1 MDHLTVAKEQKLR
14 TELVFENNG
23 DAVTDSLMIAEMF
36 GKEHDKVLRDIR
48 TQIEYA
54 GQEFSLS
61 NFGESTY
68 TNERG
73 RMYPKYNLTEEAFT
87 LVVFGYNTK
96 EAVQIKIQF
105 IQGFKRM
112 KTHIQ
117 NQQQIPTDPMRA
129 F

>member
-1 MDHLTVAKEQKLR
+1 MNQLTVAKEQKLR

-23 DAVTDSLMIAEMF
+23 DVVTDSLMIAEMF

-73 RMYPKYNLTEEAFT
+73 RILHVGKGYTTEEIARKLEMKKSTVHTRKTQAF
-87 LVVFGYNTK
+87 
-96 EAVQIKIQF
+96 
-105 IQGFKRM
+105 
-112 KTHIQ
+112 
-117 NQQQIPTDPMRA
+117 
-129 F
+129 